1 MMNVRHRI
9 AFALFLLLAW
19 LAVAGMFRQRHSEQ
33 RSAYLNQSLE
43 MQDLAWRATVRSF
56 EDGLGVYVN
65 EYVRRPEILDL
76 LAKAQVESQR
86 VQARVLLYRK
96 LSPVYQVLRA
106 RGVRHLHFHLPHAVS
121 LLRFHT
127 PHQSDDTLLAVRPS
141 VRLAQLHRQT
151 VEGFEVGK
159 VISGFRSVHPLEA
172 GNGELLGSVE
182 LGLPFDTLR
191 QAIAELKP
199 DSEFNL
205 ILRRHALR
213 HLFDESLGL
222 YGPWAGDPSAWVEE
236 DPRRELPDAPPP
248 MSFTSRRLEARIAER
263 EDIRQALELS
273 EGGAFKLTLGA
284 KAYVAV
290 FTPITDVQRDL
301 AGYLVSYADGR
312 ALAEQDVN
320 FFTNLA
326 LTTFFVMLAGWALYR
341 LMLSRSRLAQERRQF
356 QAIAESMGEGLY
368 VTDSAGQLTYINPA
382 GAALLE
388 RDRDKLLGESPHDS
402 FHPRS
407 SGPDRSDCPLC
418 RSRGPFHGELTF
430 VRSNREPFVVRAAS
444 RPLIE
449 GGAVRGMVTV
459 FEDISERKRTE
470 AELLRAKESLEKANE
485 RLKRAI
491 AHSNRMAEQA
501 RNANEAK
508 SRFLANMSH
517 EIRTPMNGIV
527 GMAEL
532 MLGTELDKEQE
543 QYVRTMRACG
553 ESLLSIIN
561 DILDF
566 SKIEAD
572 RLVLAEEDFNM
583 LELVEESADLL
594 TLQIGDKPM
603 EMISYVA
610 PDVPLW
616 LRGDPG
622 RLRQVLLNLGS
633 NAVKFTTRGE
643 VAILVSLAECT
654 DERATV
660 CCEVRDTGVGISAEQ
675 REKLFLPFEQGDPSS
690 TRQFGGTGLGLAITR
705 RLLDLMGGTID
716 FDSAPGKGTIFRC
729 TIPLKSV
736 VSEDNSADSPTLDCS
751 GVPMLVACANVTQRD
766 FLIRRLENQQALI
779 RVAHNSELVLAVAEQ
794 ARLEGAPLRV
804 VFLDHDL
811 APPMT
816 VPLAHALRRAGQ
828 EPPPAVIVLSRLS
841 RLSVAHKEDEQPFS
855 GVLHKPIRTA
865 KLMEML
871 EQVLSHRSGLL
882 ASKLD
887 EDKKRSEQDV
897 PVEKGRILL
906 AEDNPVNRKLAMTF
920 LSRLGFEAE
929 EVENGRQAL
938 ELLGKDRFD
947 LVLMDVQMPE
957 MDGMEATRRIRTG
970 QGGDE
975 HMDIPIIALTAHA
988 MHGDRERCLRV
999 GMSDYLA
1006 KPIRMAELSDKLQRW
1021 IQPS

>member
-1 MMNVRHRI
+1 MRIRHRI

-19 LAVAGMFRQRHSEQ
+19 LAVAGMFRQRHAEQ
-33 RSAYLNQSLE
+33 KNAYLNQRLE

-56 EDGLGVYVN
+56 EDGLGVYVD

-76 LAKAQVESQR
+76 LVMAQDEAQR
-86 VQARVLLYRK
+86 VQARALLYRK
-96 LSPVYQVLRA
+96 FFPVYLKLRA
-106 RGVRHLHFHLPHAVS
+106 RGMRQLQFHLPRAVS
-121 LLRFHT
+121 LLRFHA
-127 PHQSDDTLLAVRPS
+127 PHLSGDSLITVRPAI
-141 VRLAQLHRQT
+141 RMAQLRRQT
-151 VEGFEVGK
+151 FEGFEVGK
-159 VISGFRSVHPLEA
+159 VISGFRSVYPLEDDD
-172 GNGELLGSVE
+172 GSLLGSVE

-205 ILRRHALR
+205 ILRRDALG

-222 YGPWAGDPSAWVEE
+222 YGPWAGDSRAWVEE

-248 MSFTSRRLEARIAER
+248 LSFTSRRLEARIAER
-263 EDIRQALELS
+263 PDIRQALEAG

-290 FTPITDVQRDL
+290 FTPITDVQGDL
-301 AGYLVSYADGR
+301 AGYLASYAEGR

-320 FFTNLA
+320 YFTNLA

-382 GAALLE
+382 GASLIG

-402 FHPRS
+402 FHPAS
-407 SGPDRSDCPLC
+407 SNGDRSDCPMC

-430 VRSNREPFVVRAAS
+430 LRSNHEPFVVRAAS

-491 AHSNRMAEQA
+491 AHSNRMAERA

-532 MLGTELDKEQE
+532 MLGTALDKEQE

-572 RLVLAEEDFNM
+572 RLVLAEEDFNL
-583 LELVEESADLL
+583 LELVEESVDLL
-594 TLQIGDKPM
+594 ALQIGDKPV
-603 EMISYVA
+603 EMTNYIA

-633 NAVKFTTRGE
+633 NAVKFTPRGE
-643 VAILVSLAECT
+643 VVILVSLAGGS
-654 DERATV
+654 DEAVTI

-716 FDSAPGKGTIFRC
+716 FDSAPGKGTTFRC
-729 TIPLKSV
+729 NIPLKPALLEESH
-736 VSEDNSADSPTLDCS
+736 SDPPTLDCADI
-751 GVPMLVACANVTQRD
+751 PMLVACAKAMQRD
-766 FLIRRLENQQALI
+766 FLIRRLENHNASV
-779 RVAHNSELVLAVAEQ
+779 RVAHNPEQVLAVAEQ
-794 ARLEGAPLRV
+794 ARREGAPLRV

-816 VPLAHALRRAGQ
+816 APLAHALRRAGQ
-828 EPPPAVIVLSRLS
+828 EDPPAVIVLSRLS
-841 RLSVAHKEDEQPFS
+841 RPSAAHNDEDPPFF

-871 EQVLSHRSGLL
+871 EQVLLQRSGQLETKPD
-882 ASKLD
+882 ANQ
-887 EDKKRSEQDV
+887 KRPEQDV
-897 PVEKGRILL
+897 PVEKGKILL

-920 LSRLGFEAE
+920 LRRLGFEAE

-938 ELLGKDRFD
+938 EILCKDRFD

-957 MDGMEATRRIRTG
+957 MDGMEATRRIRAG
-970 QGGDE
+970 QGGDD

-1006 KPIRMAELSDKLQRW
+1006 KPIRMAELSAKLQRW
-1021 IQPS
+1021 IQTS

>member
-1 MMNVRHRI
+1 MMRIRHRI

-19 LAVAGMFRQRHSEQ
+19 LAVAGMFRQRHAEQ
-33 RSAYLNQSLE
+33 QSAYLNQRLE
-43 MQDLAWRATVRSF
+43 MQDLAWRAAVRSF
-56 EDGLGVYVN
+56 QDGLGVYVD
-65 EYVRRPEILDL
+65 EYVRRPEILAL
-76 LAKAQVESQR
+76 LAMAQDESQR
-86 VQARVLLYRK
+86 VQARALLYRK
-96 LSPVYQVLRA
+96 FFPVYRKLRA
-106 RGVRHLHFHLPHAVS
+106 RGMRQVHFHLPHAVS
-121 LLRFHT
+121 LLRFHA
-127 PHQSDDTLLAVRPS
+127 PHLSGDSLMTVRPAVRM
-141 VRLAQLHRQT
+141 AQLRRQIF
-151 VEGFEVGK
+151 EGFEVGK
-159 VISGFRSVHPLEA
+159 VISGFRSVYPLEDDA
-172 GNGELLGSVE
+172 GRLLGSVE
-182 LGLPFDTLR
+182 FGLPFDTLR
-191 QAIAELKP
+191 RAVAELKP
-199 DSEFNL
+199 NTEFNL
-205 ILRRHALR
+205 ILRRDALR

-222 YGPWAGDPSAWVEE
+222 YGPWAGAPSGWVEE

-248 MSFTSRRLEARIAER
+248 LLFTSRRLEARIAER
-263 EDIRQALELS
+263 QDIRQALEAGA
-273 EGGAFKLTLGA
+273 GGAFKLTLGA
-284 KAYVAV
+284 GAYVAV
-290 FTPITDVQRDL
+290 FTPITDIRGDL
-301 AGYLVSYADGR
+301 AGYLASYADGR
-312 ALAEQDVN
+312 ALAEQDVDY
-320 FFTNLA
+320 FTDLA
-326 LTTFFVMLAGWALYR
+326 LTTFFVILAGWALYR
-341 LMLSRSRLAQERRQF
+341 LMVSRSRLAQERRQF

-368 VTDSAGQLTYINPA
+368 VTDSGGRLTYINPA
-382 GAALLE
+382 GASLLDH
-388 RDRDKLLGESPHDS
+388 DRDKLLGESPHDS

-407 SGPDRSDCPLC
+407 SEPDRNDCPLC
-418 RSRGPFHGELTF
+418 RSREPFHGELTF
-430 VRSNREPFVVRAAS
+430 LRSSHEPFVVRAAS

-449 GGAVRGMVTV
+449 SGAVRGMVTV

-527 GMAEL
+527 GMVEL
-532 MLGTELDKEQE
+532 MLGTTLDKEQE

-553 ESLLSIIN
+553 ESLLAIIN

-572 RLVLAEEDFNM
+572 RLELAEEDFNL
-583 LELVEESADLL
+583 LELVEDSADLL
-594 TLQIGDKPM
+594 ALQIGDKPV

-633 NAVKFTTRGE
+633 NAVKFTPRGE
-643 VAILVSLAECT
+643 VAILVSFAECT
-654 DERATV
+654 GERAII
-660 CCEVRDTGVGISAEQ
+660 CCEVRDTGVGIPAEQ

-705 RLLDLMGGTID
+705 RLLDLMEGTID
-716 FDSAPGKGTIFRC
+716 FDSAPGKGTTFRC
-729 TIPLKSV
+729 TIPMKTVLL
-736 VSEDNSADSPTLDCS
+736 EDSHSDPPALDCADVS
-751 GVPMLVACANVTQRD
+751 MLVACTNAMQRD
-766 FLIRRLENQQALI
+766 FLIRWLENHKASV
-779 RVAHNSELVLAVAEQ
+779 RVAHNCEQVLAVAEQ
-794 ARLEGAPLRV
+794 ARREGAPLRV

-816 VPLAHALRRAGQ
+816 APLAHALRRAGQ
-828 EPPPAVIVLSRLS
+828 GDPPAVIVLSRLS
-841 RLSVAHKEDEQPFS
+841 RPSVAHNDEDHPFS

-871 EQVLSHRSGLL
+871 GQVLFQRSGQL
-882 ASKLD
+882 AAKPD
-887 EDKKRSEQDV
+887 ENKKHPEQDV
-897 PVEKGRILL
+897 PAKKGRILL

-920 LSRLGFEAE
+920 LHRLGFEAE

-938 ELLGKDRFD
+938 ETLAKDRFD

-970 QGGDE
+970 QGGD

-1006 KPIRMAELSDKLQRW
+1006 KPIRMAELSAKLQRW
-1021 IQPS
+1021 IQTP